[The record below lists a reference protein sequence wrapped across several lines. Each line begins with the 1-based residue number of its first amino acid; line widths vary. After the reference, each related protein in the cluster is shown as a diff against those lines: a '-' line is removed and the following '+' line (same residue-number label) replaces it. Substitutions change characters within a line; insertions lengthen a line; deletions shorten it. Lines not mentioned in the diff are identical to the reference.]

1 MICCRVIRVSIS
13 ISKVTCIIN
22 SRSTCNDETSPSHSS
37 ELASMFCD
45 GRGWLNEMNRCL
57 FRLKRDRSV
66 PNLIISTSCEIKYL
80 ISLAPFRIY
89 VTASARSRSIIKQAT
104 LSCCHH
110 RGHAPLPSLRIG
122 APAGRRQRRRPRPGR
137 TGRCGIAA
145 ASQSGRSGT

>member
-37 ELASMFCD
+37 ELASKFC
-45 GRGWLNEMNRCL
+45 
-57 FRLKRDRSV
+57 DRSV
-66 PNLIISTSCEIKYL
+66 LNLIISTSCEIKYL